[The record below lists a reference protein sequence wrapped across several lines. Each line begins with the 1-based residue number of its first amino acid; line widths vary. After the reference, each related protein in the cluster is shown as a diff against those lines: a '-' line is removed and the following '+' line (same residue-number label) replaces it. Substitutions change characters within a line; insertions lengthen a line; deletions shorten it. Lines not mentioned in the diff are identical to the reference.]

1 MNNRAVFLDRDG
13 VINRNTHYINKPE
26 DFEILPNVQDA
37 IKLLHEARYKI
48 FVVTNQGGI
57 EKGLIEEDAL
67 FRIHQKMKL
76 AIPEIYDIAFCP
88 NYDSFERKPQ
98 PGMIYNLAYEYEIYT
113 GESWFVGDM
122 VTDCI
127 AGKRAGC
134 KTIMVKTDFMESL
147 RYAEN
152 PNVDY
157 QVDELMDAALMILRM
172 DGFDI

>member
-1 MNNRAVFLDRDG
+1 MNKAVFLDRDG
-13 VINRNTHYINKPE
+13 VINRNTHYVNKPE
-26 DFEILPNVQDA
+26 DFEILPNVQNA
-37 IKLLHEARYKI
+37 IKLLHEAKYKI

-57 EKGLIEEDAL
+57 EKGYIEESILYD
-67 FRIHQKMKL
+67 IHHKMKL

-134 KTIMVKTDFMESL
+134 KTIMVKTDFMESI
-147 RYAEN
+147 RYEN
-152 PNVDY
+152 DIHVDY
-157 QVDELMDAALMILRM
+157 QEDDLMEAALRILRV
-172 DGFDI
+172 DGFII